1 MRVGRRCSIPAAEGG
16 QSLVEFA
23 LLLPLLLLILLGT
36 IQFGIVLENF
46 LAVVDAAHV
55 GDRVASLGGTCG
67 QVTTAARQAATA
79 AGLGHLSVACP
90 SPRPAAGQPVAVTAS
105 YSIPVV
111 VPLFWPLLGKHFPIS
126 STMTSLEEA

>member
-1 MRVGRRCSIPAAEGG
+1 MRRQRFQRAAAAEGG

-36 IQFGIVLENF
+36 IQFGIVLENY

-67 QVTTAARQAATA
+67 QVTTAARQTATA
-79 AGLGHLSVACP
+79 AGLGHISVNCP
-90 SPRPAAGQPVAVTAS
+90 SPLPLAGQAVAVGVT
-105 YSIPVV
+105 YDIPVV
-111 VPLFWPLLGKHFPIS
+111 VPLFWPMLGKHFPIT
-126 STMTSLEEA
+126 STMTSLEED